1 MNAFLPSQSKQTG
14 LNFLSIY
21 VFKKIITTMLL
32 KYKTFNERNKY
43 FNIIFNIIHHHDW
56 ILDEARRRIWGE
68 IVLSLREKPSGFL
81 RTFLQAGFP
90 LYNLREHLLMWH
102 GGVSLTQTDANAH
115 AMPQTLLITV
125 KGQFM
130 GHYIGVT
137 FLWVYN
143 LRISVSQVSQQQSG

>member
-1 MNAFLPSQSKQTG
+1 MNAFLPSQSEQTG

-21 VFKKIITTMLL
+21 LFKKIITTMLL

-56 ILDEARRRIWGE
+56 ILDEARRQIRGE

-90 LYNLREHLLMWH
+90 LYNLREHLLM
-102 GGVSLTQTDANAH
+102 
-115 AMPQTLLITV
+115 
-125 KGQFM
+125 
-130 GHYIGVT
+130 
-137 FLWVYN
+137 
-143 LRISVSQVSQQQSG
+143 